1 MITSSVLDSP
11 GRQTYID
18 RAAGARSWS
27 ALRRWISSRISAV
40 VSCYGPRRE
49 RCGVCETWRRSRRG
63 VAKPGSGD
71 RRPASGQRRRP
82 TSASRAI
89 LRRTPAVRLYLA
101 HPDLGSNSCARHCYR
116 CSRGVVPRH
125 ADVTFEV
132 VAISTRCGK
141 QDVVSPWTRSNS
153 FVGLGPLQDR
163 TYQMIASTARASRC
177 AWTSSSRGTRQV
189 ST

>member
-1 MITSSVLDSP
+1 MGEL
-11 GRQTYID
+11 
-18 RAAGARSWS
+18 
-27 ALRRWISSRISAV
+27 
-40 VSCYGPRRE
+40 
-49 RCGVCETWRRSRRG
+49 
-63 VAKPGSGD
+63 
-71 RRPASGQRRRP
+71 
-82 TSASRAI
+82 
-89 LRRTPAVRLYLA
+89 LRRTPAVRLHIAYQ
-101 HPDLGSNSCARHCYR
+101 DLVSYGCARSSYLCFEELYLDA
-116 CSRGVVPRH
+116 SVF
-125 ADVTFEV
+125 TFEV